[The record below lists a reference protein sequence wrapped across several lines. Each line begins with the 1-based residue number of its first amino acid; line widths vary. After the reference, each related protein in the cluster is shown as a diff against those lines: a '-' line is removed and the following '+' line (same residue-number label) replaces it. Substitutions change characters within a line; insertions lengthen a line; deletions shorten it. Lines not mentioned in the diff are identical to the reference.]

1 MECSIC
7 CESYNKTKRKLVQ
20 CAFCD
25 YQSCTECISKYL
37 LESVNDPH
45 CPSCKKAWDRPFM
58 DKWFTKTFVNKNL
71 KNHRENVLLE
81 REKSLMPETQ
91 FYVNQEI
98 KKREALREIE
108 RLRIARIQI
117 EHDIA
122 RLYVSLTFQD
132 REVEAPR
139 REFIKKCPVEN
150 CKGFLSSKWKCE
162 ICTNYICK
170 DCNEIKGENH
180 TCTKEALET
189 MELIRKD
196 SKGCPG
202 CGTLIS
208 RISGCAQMWCPSCH
222 IAFNWNTLQIEN
234 GIIHNP
240 HFFDFQRKH
249 GIRNR
254 AHGDIP
260 CGGRPH
266 PSELPLVNRNVHN
279 ILRQL
284 GHIDALYINYHYRYT
299 PPPDNR
305 ELRIKYMLNEISE
318 EDFKIKI
325 QRIEKTYRRKTE
337 IRQVLQM
344 LVDTAGDILRQMVR
358 EPHRVNEFQDVLQ
371 ELRMYYNQS
380 QEMLSVRYNCVTPRL
395 NSMWEVRITK
405 DGFAVD

>member
-1 MECSIC
+1 
-7 CESYNKTKRKLVQ
+7 
-20 CAFCD
+20 
-25 YQSCTECISKYL
+25 
-37 LESVNDPH
+37 
-45 CPSCKKAWDRPFM
+45 M

-305 ELRIKYMLNEISE
+305 EFRIKYMLNEISE